1 MPQARLGNSLVASS
15 VREADA
21 STPEN
26 RMMWNTRGFT
36 RAWVVI
42 GKLALETNIAV
53 DDLRMALNDTKK

>member
-1 MPQARLGNSLVASS
+1 MVASS